1 MRPFLRF
8 IIVALVLVAQAATMG
23 AARMDVVC
31 VGRDGHVA
39 IESPADKAAC
49 AERLRSVVSIIQ
61 TDGVN
66 VLGEDASVCVD
77 TPIPPSAQ
85 AATATT
91 VKQTQQSL
99 LPQPID
105 LVSRI
110 IATPAPFIARFS
122 SRSAE
127 SPPLHLALADLRTI
141 VLLV

>member
-23 AARMDVVC
+23 AARDVVC

-66 VLGEDASVCVD
+66 VLGGDASVCVD

-110 IATPAPFIARFS
+110 IAMPAPFVGRFS